1 MSSTGWVKLHRQ
13 ILSSSV
19 FVDAELLRLFVW
31 LLCRASH
38 SDQHVPL
45 QTGRGTTI
53 SKLSPGQV
61 IVGRNAS
68 AESLGWKPSNFRNRL
83 KKLQEIGV
91 IEVHSD
97 NHFSVV
103 SIVNWLLYQSLED
116 TERTGKGQA
125 KDNQRTGKGQA
136 KDTYKNEKNSKND
149 KNEKNDSYVDKST
162 VTDLGLAKWI
172 DHWNQWHSMG
182 LVAASVRPQASDA
195 LRKAWKRVS
204 ESKEVQELLRDPDAI
219 LGALKKSEFCRDGWF
234 RLEKLLGGKNGDGV
248 FIVEKL
254 LDGGYQS
261 APATSKKSVNVG
273 PGVKYQE
280 GKSNGKF

>member
-1 MSSTGWVKLHRQ
+1 MCEYPSDRRDSMFAVRFIRWLIESELTVEAGPDAFALLVAVVMAEDRIRYQRPPNFFNEQ
-13 ILSSSV
+13 ICRHSGIGSV
-19 FVDAELLRLFVW
+19 PALIRARNRATELGLLVYAPAAKRRPGTYFV
-31 LLCRASH
+31 
-38 SDQHVPL
+38 
-45 QTGRGTTI
+45 
-53 SKLSPGQV
+53 
-61 IVGRNAS
+61 S
-68 AESLGWKPSNFRNRL
+68 AFPNDSLGNPEGIRRESVRNPSPSKPIPKPL
-83 KKLQEIGV
+83 PKPKPI
-91 IEVHSD
+91 
-97 NHFSVV
+97 
-103 SIVNWLLYQSLED
+103 
-116 TERTGKGQA
+116 
-125 KDNQRTGKGQA
+125 
-136 KDTYKNEKNSKND
+136 
-149 KNEKNDSYVDKST
+149 YVDKST

-234 RLEKLLGGKNGDGV
+234 RLEKLLGGKNRDGV

-273 PGVKYQE
+273 PGVKYA
-280 GKSNGKF
+280 GGTSNAKF